1 MDGWKPLTPYGG
13 RPLIFS
19 SIENALAAC
28 SRLILVTGFR
38 AAELEEMIVRKY
50 GDTARI
56 ELVRNEEYERG
67 MFSSIQTGAA
77 HTGSNWFFVA
87 LGDMPAIPPPLYF
100 RLAESTHSPVVLNT
114 PYDIIRPFYHGKPA
128 HPVLLHRR
136 VVQTLNK
143 MPAAAT
149 MQQMFSRHS
158 TETGGKVMEIETEE
172 AGSRTDIDTS
182 EDLQKLQQQEE

>member
-38 AAELEEMIVRKY
+38 AAELEEMVGREY
-50 GDTARI
+50 RDTARI

-77 HTGSNWFFVA
+77 HTSSTWFFVA
-87 LGDMPAIPPPLYF
+87 LGDMPAIPPQLYF
-100 RLAESTHSPVVLNT
+100 KLAESTHLLTVLNG
-114 PYDIIRPFYHGKPA
+114 PYDIIRPFYRGSPA
-128 HPVLLHRR
+128 HPVLLHSR
-136 VVQTLNK
+136 VVQTLSKLPASANMQK
-143 MPAAAT
+143 MFA
-149 MQQMFSRHS
+149 RHS
-158 TETGGKVMEIETEE
+158 TETGGKVLEIETEE
-172 AGSRTDIDTS
+172 AGSRIDIDTS